1 MDLNK
6 DLLLVIDSSGL
17 GDGEP
22 DLGERLMKAFLNV
35 LFESGDL
42 PARIICMNSGIFL
55 TTEGSPVLDILKGYE
70 DAGNRDPFVWDLP
83 RLLRQERQAP
93 SGKTHEHE
101 RDGGCPSGLQ
111 EGFETL
117 AKTRK

>member
-1 MDLNK
+1 MNLNK

-22 DLGERLMKAFLNV
+22 DLGERLMKAFLSV

-42 PARIICMNSGIFL
+42 PARIISMNSGIFL

-70 DAGNRDPFVWDLP
+70 TQGTEILSCGTCLEYYGRSDRLRVGRQTNMKETVDA
-83 RLLRQERQAP
+83 LLSFKKVLRP
-93 SGKTHEHE
+93 
-101 RDGGCPSGLQ
+101 
-111 EGFETL
+111 
-117 AKTRK
+117 